1 MVSLR
6 KVCES
11 GLSLGSST
19 CNVCSIHLILAPP
32 KSRLLN
38 SPGCM
43 QDLTFLDPT
52 LSFSPSISTPSP
64 ASTTSSLAFLHQ
76 SLILY
81 FFPGRGSLVHQTGTL
96 TLGNTKLVSLPG
108 REMQGPQKY
117 RSLSLRYTTP
127 PQECTEKS
135 FPAEEEKNSF
145 KTFHFKFH
153 IPFHVHEFRSRSNC
167 F

>member
-6 KVCES
+6 RVCES

-32 KSRLLN
+32 KSRLLR

-43 QDLTFLDPT
+43 QGFDLSGSHLVLFSQHFHSLPSFYHII
-52 LSFSPSISTPSP
+52 LSLPSP
-64 ASTTSSLAFLHQ
+64 KSH
-76 SLILY
+76 SLIFPRQGLIGPSNWNPD
-81 FFPGRGSLVHQTGTL
+81 PGRYKTCFSSWKRNAGASEIQEPFFKIYHT
-96 TLGNTKLVSLPG
+96 
-108 REMQGPQKY
+108 
-117 RSLSLRYTTP
+117 

-135 FPAEEEKNSF
+135 FPAEEGKNSF